1 MVLKEV
7 LKLWCPPILIKAF
20 SKFRKN
26 QSAFSGE
33 YFTWEQAKSNS
44 VGYDSDKILEKVL
57 ESSRKVLKGEV
68 AYERDTVCFN
78 QKSYRWPLVS
88 CLLLIANR
96 SKDQLNV
103 IDFGGALGSLYFQ
116 HREFFV
122 SISKV
127 NWSVVEQSQFVK
139 TGQKEFQNNELNFHF
154 NLSDAK
160 ATHNSNV
167 VLLSSVLQ
175 YLEEP
180 QALLKQIAALK
191 FKYILIDRTPFIES
205 VKDQLT
211 VQSVPKNIYPA
222 SYPAWLFSR
231 LKFASLM
238 KDLKYKLVFEFGCDD
253 NIGTATFK
261 GFLFEKVEN

>member
-1 MVLKEV
+1 MVLKEA

-33 YFTWEQAKSNS
+33 YFAWEEAKSNS

-68 AYERDTVCFN
+68 AYERDTVCFT

-88 CLLLIANR
+88 CLLFIANR
-96 SKDQLNV
+96 SKHQLNI

-116 HREFFV
+116 HRDFLA
-122 SISKV
+122 SIHKL
-127 NWSVVEQSQFVK
+127 NWSVVEQPEFVK
-139 TGQKEFQNNELNFHF
+139 VGKKEFQNNELNFNF
-154 NLSDAK
+154 TLSEAETK
-160 ATHNSNV
+160 HNSNV

-175 YLEEP
+175 YLEDP
-180 QALLKQIAALK
+180 QALLKQIADLR
-191 FKYILIDRTPFIES
+191 FKYVLIDRTPFIES
-205 VKDQLT
+205 DTDKLT
-211 VQSVPKNIYPA
+211 IQSVPQNIYPA

-231 LKFASLM
+231 VKFELLM
-238 KDLKYKLVFEFGCDD
+238 NELEYQLVFEFDCED
-253 NIGTATFK
+253 NIGTAIFK